1 MAKLKPIVAVLL
13 MAGMAILWLVGR
25 RSEANLRTGL
35 QEQVDRTA
43 QLKAEHDRLSN
54 LVAQADSPA
63 PNRSLPELLRLR
75 GEVTRL
81 RQQTNELQRLRIQQ
95 ERLQS
100 AAAQAGT
107 NRPSSAVNSSASPA
121 RTPLAVYP
129 KSTWAF
135 VGYGTPEAAFQSL
148 NWAALN
154 GNLDSFLS
162 GLSPDAQQDLARQM
176 GDKPA
181 SEAID
186 ELKNNLNKHES
197 VSILSKNQISDSEV
211 ELEIQP
217 DGGDSPEKLVFKRID
232 GQWKFSPPVSS
243 KPTQP

>member
-1 MAKLKPIVAVLL
+1 MAKLKLIVAVLL
-13 MAGMAILWLVGR
+13 LAGVAIFWVAGHQ
-25 RSEANLRTGL
+25 SEAGL
-35 QEQVDRTA
+35 QAALQQQVDRAA

-63 PNRSLPELLRLR
+63 ANQSLPELLRLR

-81 RQQTNELQRLRIQQ
+81 RQQTNELQRLQAQ
-95 ERLQS
+95 NERLQS

-107 NRPSSAVNSSASPA
+107 NQSSSAGTSSAAPA

-135 VGYGTPEAAFQSL
+135 AGYATPEATFQSM

-217 DGGDSPEKLVFKRID
+217 DGGDGPEKLTFKKID
-232 GQWKFSPPVSS
+232 GQWKFSPPVSA